1 MMKRHGPAAGTLA
14 LLVLFCVALP
24 GFGQP
29 PDAPPAFGLVLTG
42 GGSFGA
48 FEAGAIH
55 AWYTRWQ
62 HEHGGTPPP
71 IRVIAGTST
80 GALIGPFV
88 ALGPDGVETVANLY
102 RKINQGDILSPKLSV
117 VLPFAAFSSWSS
129 SAYSAN
135 PLKHIL
141 QRELPDTK
149 LQRIKDQWPGLR
161 LVVLG
166 TNFGTGKPAPFTNS
180 PDQMALGLS
189 RFRDGVLASTISPLA
204 TPPVYIKSG
213 SSTRAEPILDG
224 GIHAVAPFQAF
235 FDLAA
240 QSPEVEITQ
249 LIVVSAYP
257 AFPSDDSASVQK
269 KYPAHPNF
277 GDIGARMDA
286 TISESSIS
294 KEIALAWAA
303 IELRKAGVTADQVK
317 ERTGFYIP
325 KPPKELVVIAPV
337 KRLGWNN
344 LRFDPTE
351 MGKMFTLGENA
362 SPQKLVP

>member
-1 MMKRHGPAAGTLA
+1 M
-14 LLVLFCVALP
+14 
-24 GFGQP
+24 
-29 PDAPPAFGLVLTG
+29 
-42 GGSFGA
+42 
-48 FEAGAIH
+48 
-55 AWYTRWQ
+55 
-62 HEHGGTPPP
+62 
-71 IRVIAGTST
+71 
-80 GALIGPFV
+80 
-88 ALGPDGVETVANLY
+88 
-102 RKINQGDILSPKLSV
+102 
-117 VLPFAAFSSWSS
+117 
-129 SAYSAN
+129 
-135 PLKHIL
+135 
-141 QRELPDTK
+141 K
-149 LQRIKDQWPGLR
+149 LQRIKDHWPGLR

-166 TNFGTGKPAPFTNS
+166 TNFGTGKPASFTNS

-204 TPPVYIKSG
+204 TPPVYIKS
-213 SSTRAEPILDG
+213 EPILDG
-224 GIHAVAPFQAF
+224 GVHAVAPFQAF

-240 QSPEVEITQ
+240 QSPEVGITQ

-269 KYPAHPNF
+269 HYPAHPNF

-303 IELRKAGVTADQVK
+303 IELRNAGVTADRVK

-344 LRFDPTE
+344 LRFDPAE
-351 MGKMFTLGENA
+351 IGKMYTLGENA
-362 SPQKLVP
+362 IPRKLFP